1 MRAVVDDA
9 VQERLALDA
18 LAHEPAL
25 HVGDRD
31 DDRVDPALADP
42 ALELGEPRVLARR
55 RARALASL
63 MAGPPAA
70 DLGPEMSTGRRVT
83 GRPVRCYAD

>member
-25 HVGDRD
+25 HVRDRH
-31 DDRVDPALADP
+31 DDRVDPAVTDP
-42 ALELGEPRVLARR
+42 ALERGQLLVLRAVLAHP
-55 RARALASL
+55 
-63 MAGPPAA
+63 GPPS
-70 DLGPEMSTGRRVT
+70 ES
-83 GRPVRCYAD
+83 